1 MLSQCLLNNTGL
13 RLFGIILITFYALM
27 MINIFTIIAGLI
39 SMLTALCAVL
49 ISNKVY
55 IRQRSFENENH
66 FFKYKIEQYQ
76 QLVISAFETLDLY
89 DDIID
94 DGKYMEEYTFDQLE
108 IDKLADE
115 IEDKSDEFRK
125 SLNIFTLFMPQEL
138 SNKLELFYDNLSTK
152 IELEDKRDF
161 DKVEKQTGIL
171 HAELDEII
179 VMMRDDIGIDVLNK
193 KLNHRVKKR

>member
-1 MLSQCLLNNTGL
+1 MKPAGERNNLN
-13 RLFGIILITFYALM
+13 RIFALM

-49 ISNKVY
+49 ISYKVY

-76 QLVISAFETLDLY
+76 QLVISAFETLDIY
-89 DDIID
+89 DVIID
-94 DGKYMEEYTFDQLE
+94 EGKYMKEYAFDQQD

-115 IEDKSDEFRK
+115 IEDKSDKFRK
-125 SLNIFTLFMPQEL
+125 SLNMFTLFMPQEL

-152 IELEDKRDF
+152 VEVEDKMDF
-161 DKVEKQTGIL
+161 DKVEKQTNIL
-171 HAELDEII
+171 RTELDEII
-179 VMMRDDIGIDVLNK
+179 VIMRDDIGIEVLNK
-193 KLNHRVKKR
+193 KLNQRVKKK